1 MRCSHCQKCCQDTK
15 MELCKADISR
25 LERRG
30 HLADDFCEMGL
41 DGIPRLRNDDGYCHF
56 FDRERKRCKEYA
68 SRPLG
73 CCIYPVNMD
82 EDGELVLDEL
92 CPEADTMTKDEMMEK
107 GKRLGRLLATI
118 DSEAAARI
126 ERHI

>member
-1 MRCSHCQKCCQDTK
+1 

-30 HLADDFCEMGL
+30 HVADDFCEIGI
-41 DGIPRLRNDDGYCHF
+41 DGIPRLRNVDGHCHF

-73 CCIYPVNMD
+73 CCIYPVNLS

-92 CPEADTMTKDEMMEK
+92 CPEAETLTEDEIMEK
-107 GKRLGRLLATI
+107 GARLGRLLATI

-126 ERHI
+126 RRRV